1 MKDVNGMKY
10 TVFGLTNLVEIAD
23 HFSVSPGRNHLAR
36 GNVFERGL
44 HRKAFR
50 AAYVYPTEH
59 FMSSLLFIDQ
69 DKMVM

>member
-23 HFSVSPGRNHLAR
+23 HFSVSPGRNHIAR
-36 GNVFERGL
+36 GNVFERSL

-50 AAYVYPTEH
+50 AAYVPDGAFYVI
-59 FMSSLLFIDQ
+59 SS
-69 DKMVM
+69 VHRPG